1 MAFRFNLQKRDVLTL
16 AGIGVAIAVFVTAI
30 LLIFNRPSD
39 TLTPNNGSEA
49 PVSQVDAPLGQTEP
63 SSGQTDTLAEQAEI
77 IEGQTE
83 TPSGQIESQVESPA
97 LEDDF
102 DPDSY
107 AGGSYYIKVNRQ
119 MNVVMIYALD
129 DANEYTRLVK
139 TFVSSVGRE
148 GEETPLGVFS
158 VADRYEVLYL
168 VGDVWGRF
176 AVRIDGPY
184 FFHSVPYFT
193 KGEDSWDDLEYLEY
207 NKLGQGASAGCVRL
221 AVSDA
226 RWIYDHIPYGT
237 TVEIYDSPTLPD
249 GVVKPTPIHIDE
261 NSPTRGHDPTDY

>member
-1 MAFRFNLQKRDVLTL
+1 MAFRFDLQKRDLLTL
-16 AGIGVAIAVFVTAI
+16 AGVGVAIAVFVTAI

-39 TLTPNNGSEA
+39 VPISNDSGSGALVEQTETSVKQTEA
-49 PVSQVDAPLGQTEP
+49 PAGQVEIST
-63 SSGQTDTLAEQAEI
+63 EQAETPV
-77 IEGQTE
+77 EQSE
-83 TPSGQIESQVESPA
+83 TPAETPT
-97 LEDDF
+97 LEDNF

-119 MNVVMIYALD
+119 MNVVMVYALD
-129 DANEYTRLVK
+129 DAGEYTRLAK

>member
-1 MAFRFNLQKRDVLTL
+1 MALKITSRKEKIIIISSIIVAVTIITAAIVLL
-16 AGIGVAIAVFVTAI
+16 FVV
-30 LLIFNRPSD
+30 PSGKPSEPSVE
-39 TLTPNNGSEA
+39 PNISIEDNPEEE
-49 PVSQVDAPLGQTEP
+49 QQTEEP
-63 SSGQTDTLAEQAEI
+63 
-77 IEGQTE
+77 E
-83 TPSGQIESQVESPA
+83 TPTEPTEPEEPIEEPTEPA
-97 LEDDF
+97 LEEDF
-102 DPDSY
+102 GPESY
-107 AGGSYYIKVNRQ
+107 VENSYYIKVNRE
-119 MNVVMIYALD
+119 MNVVMVYALD
-129 DANEYTRLVK
+129 DAGEYTRLVK

-148 GEETPLGVFS
+148 GDETPLGTFS

-176 AVRIDGPY
+176 AVRISGPY

-221 AVSDA
+221 AVADA

-261 NSPTRGHDPTDY
+261 NDPNRGHDPTDY